1 MACHLQLD
9 SDMDPDPAYHFDA
22 DMDPNLAYH
31 VGTCV
36 DADPDAMNAED
47 FWQLA
52 IYNRG
57 FFSDLRF
64 LGSGSLSHS

>member
-1 MACHLQLD
+1 
-9 SDMDPDPAYHFDA
+9 
-22 DMDPNLAYH
+22 MDPNLAYD
-31 VGTCV
+31 VDACV